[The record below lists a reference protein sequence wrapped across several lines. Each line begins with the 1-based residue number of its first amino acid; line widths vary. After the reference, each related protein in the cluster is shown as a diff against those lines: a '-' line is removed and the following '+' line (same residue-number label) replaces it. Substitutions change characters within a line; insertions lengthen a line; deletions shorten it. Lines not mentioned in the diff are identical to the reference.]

1 MARPRHRADWTDF
14 SRAPVRLSNNRHRTY
29 ADFPRIGPAGGR
41 GSASCARAAVAE
53 TSLPRIELMKADLHI
68 HSRAS
73 NRSAEWLFRRA
84 GFPESLTDPTALYDV
99 LRAAGMDFVTITDHD
114 SIDGCLAIADRPGV
128 FLGEQVTSHFP
139 DDRCKIH
146 VLVWGHTEAQHR
158 ELGKL
163 RGNVFDLQRYLADQK
178 LTHAVAHP
186 LFDPE
191 ERLNLSHVE
200 QLILLFQHFEGLNG
214 LREDLLNDVLRHTLA
229 SLTATKVDE
238 MANRHG
244 FAPTHST
251 PWKKFLIGG
260 SDDHGGMFPARAYS
274 ETPAATS
281 TGEFLAHV
289 RDGRIVTCGSGGSP
303 LTLSHSLYNT
313 AWEFAKEKFLSGKG
327 KTPALVEKAISRF
340 LEGKDPTVFSLT
352 DKLGFLA
359 QSVLDGKIFELVKP
373 GNVSAW
379 RELSAYFSEP
389 AVKAALARETAGV
402 SEPERRAFIIANL
415 FTNQLAFRFFTKFLK
430 QLSGGNVIEAV
441 QAISAIVPLGLLL
454 SPYIYAIMSQAP
466 NRRRL
471 REITEPIAGQV
482 PPMLQNT
489 KRGWFTDTLEDV
501 NGVATTIQRM
511 VAAGHAAGRDL
522 RIVTSRPPLDFGPEI
537 PIQNFK
543 PIGEF
548 EIPEYE
554 LQKLTFPPIL
564 EMIDYIQRERFTEL
578 IISTPGPIG
587 LTALLA
593 ARLLGLPTSGIY
605 HTDIPYYVQILTDDH
620 FMESLTWNFMSWFYH
635 QFDVVYVN
643 SERYREIWIDRGIP
657 AEKLKILPR
666 GVATELFTPA
676 KRDPKY
682 WTRRGAMPGQFIVL
696 YVGRISVEK
705 QLDLF
710 AACVGR
716 LRDQGLPVR
725 AAVVGD
731 GLYKRELKKLLPNA
745 IFTGILSGE
754 ELARAYA
761 SADAFLFPSVT
772 DTYGNVIVEA
782 QSSGLPV
789 IVSDEGGPRELV
801 EHGKT
806 GLITRGL
813 DLDELCAAVERLLK
827 DELLRAAL
835 SANGRKAVDARGWD
849 QAFPRFWAGSEN
861 L

>member
-1 MARPRHRADWTDF
+1 
-14 SRAPVRLSNNRHRTY
+14 
-29 ADFPRIGPAGGR
+29 
-41 GSASCARAAVAE
+41 
-53 TSLPRIELMKADLHI
+53 MKADLHI

-73 NRSAEWLFRRA
+73 NRSAEWVFRRA
-84 GFPESLTDPTALYDV
+84 GFPESVTDPVRLYEA

-128 FLGEQVTSHFP
+128 FLGEQVTAHFP
-139 DDRCKIH
+139 EDRCKIH
-146 VLVWGHTEAQHR
+146 VLVWGLTEAQHGEIMRVR
-158 ELGKL
+158 E
-163 RGNVFDLQRYLADQK
+163 NIFDLQRYLAERD
-178 LTHAVAHP
+178 LAHAVAHP
-186 LFDPE
+186 FFDPD
-191 ERLNLSHVE
+191 ERLTLPHVE
-200 QLILLFQHFEGLNG
+200 QLILLFRHFEGLNG
-214 LREDLLNDVLRHTLA
+214 LRPDLLNDVGRHTLA
-229 SLTATKVDE
+229 SLTPE
-238 MANRHG
+238 RMEELANRHG
-244 FAPTHST
+244 RAATHAEA
-251 PWKKFLIGG
+251 WKKVFIGG

-274 ETPAATS
+274 ETPVAGTVA
-281 TGEFLAHV
+281 EFLAHV
-289 RDGRIVTCGSGGSP
+289 RAGRVEPHGTGGSP
-303 LTLSHSLYNT
+303 LTLSHGLYNT
-313 AWEFAKEKFLSGKG
+313 AWGFAKETFLTAKG
-327 KTPALVEKAISRF
+327 QTPALAEKAISRF
-340 LEGKDPTVFSLT
+340 LEGQDPTVFSLA

-359 QSVLDGKIFELVKP
+359 QSVLDGKLFDLVKP

-389 AVKAALARETAGV
+389 AVKAAIARETAGV
-402 SEPERRAFIIANL
+402 SAPEQRSFIIANL

-430 QLSGGNVIEAV
+430 QLSGGNVVEAV
-441 QAISAIVPLGLLL
+441 QAISAVVPLGLLL
-454 SPYIYAIMSQAP
+454 SPYLYALTSQAP

-471 REITEPIAGQV
+471 RDITEPIAGHV
-482 PPMLQNT
+482 PPMLRNA

-501 NGVATTIQRM
+501 NGVATTIQQM

-522 RIVTSRPPLDFGPEI
+522 RIVTSRPPLDFGPDI

-564 EMIDYIQRERFTEL
+564 EMIDYIQREHFTEL

-593 ARLLGLPTSGIY
+593 ARMLGLPASGIY

-620 FMESLTWNFMSWFYH
+620 FMETLTWNYMSWFYH
-635 QFDVVYVN
+635 QFDLVYVN
-643 SERYREIWIDRGIP
+643 SESYRQIWNDRGIP

-666 GVATELFTPA
+666 GVATDLFTPT

-682 WTRRGAMPGQFIVL
+682 WIRRGAKSGEFMVL

-731 GLYKRELKKLLPNA
+731 GVYAPELKRQLPNA
-745 IFTGILSGE
+745 IFTGILGGE

-789 IVSDEGGPRELV
+789 VVSDEGGPRELV
-801 EHGKT
+801 EHGQT
-806 GLITRGL
+806 GLITRSL
-813 DLDELCAAVERLLK
+813 DLDALCAAVERLVK
-827 DELLRAAL
+827 DPALREKL
-835 SANGRKAVDARGWD
+835 SANGRKSVEARGWD
-849 QAFPRFWAGSEN
+849 QAFARFWATSQD

>member
-1 MARPRHRADWTDF
+1 
-14 SRAPVRLSNNRHRTY
+14 
-29 ADFPRIGPAGGR
+29 
-41 GSASCARAAVAE
+41 
-53 TSLPRIELMKADLHI
+53 MKADLHV

-73 NRSAEWLFRRA
+73 NRSAEWIFRRA
-84 GFPESLTDPTALYDV
+84 GFPESVTDPALAYDA
-99 LRAAGMDFVTITDHD
+99 LRAAGMDFVTLTDHD
-114 SIDGCLAIADRPGV
+114 SIEGCLSIADRPGV
-128 FLGEQVTSHFP
+128 FLGEQVTAHFP
-139 DDRCKIH
+139 DERCKVH
-146 VLVWGHTEAQHR
+146 VLVWGHTEAQHH
-158 ELGKL
+158 EIGKL
-163 RGNVFDLQRYLADQK
+163 RRNVFDLQRYLAEQD

-186 LFDPE
+186 LFDPD
-191 ERLNLSHVE
+191 ERLNLSHFE
-200 QLILLFQHFEGLNG
+200 QLILVFQHFEGLNG

-229 SLTATKVDE
+229 SLTPAKIE
-238 MANRHG
+238 ELANRHG
-244 FAPTHST
+244 IAPAQPE
-251 PWKKFLIGG
+251 PWKKILIGG
-260 SDDHGGMFPARAYS
+260 SDDHGGMFHARAYS
-274 ETPAATS
+274 QTPAAATPM
-281 TGEFLAHV
+281 EFLAHV
-289 RDGRIVTCGSGGSP
+289 RAGRVEPVGVGGSP

-313 AWEFAKEKFLSGKG
+313 AWEFAKEKFVSGRG
-327 KTPALVEKAISRF
+327 KTPALAEKAISRF
-340 LEGKDPTVFSLT
+340 LEGKDPTVFSLS

-389 AVKAALARETAGV
+389 AVKAAIARETADV

-415 FTNQLAFRFFTKFLK
+415 FINQLAFRFFTKFLK
-430 QLSGGNVIEAV
+430 QLSGGNVIESV

-454 SPYIYAIMSQAP
+454 SPYIYSIISQAP

-471 REITEPIAGQV
+471 RDVTEPIAGHV
-482 PPMLQNT
+482 PPMLRNS

-522 RIVTSRPPLDFGPEI
+522 RIVTSRPPLDFGPDI

-593 ARLLGLPTSGIY
+593 GRLLGLPTSGIY

-620 FMESLTWNFMSWFYH
+620 FMETLTWNFMSWFYH

-657 AEKLKILPR
+657 AGRLKILPR
-666 GVATELFTPA
+666 GVATELFAPA
-676 KRDPKY
+676 KRDPKF
-682 WTRRGAMPGQFIVL
+682 WTKRGAKPGQFIVL

-716 LRDQGLPVR
+716 LRDKGLPVR

-754 ELARAYA
+754 DLAQAYA

-789 IVSDEGGPRELV
+789 IVSDQGGPRELV

-813 DLDELCAAVERLLK
+813 DLDELCAAVERLVT
-827 DELLRAAL
+827 DDALRTQL
-835 SANGRKAVDARGWD
+835 SANGRKTVEARGWD
-849 QAFPRFWAGSEN
+849 QAFARFWAGSED